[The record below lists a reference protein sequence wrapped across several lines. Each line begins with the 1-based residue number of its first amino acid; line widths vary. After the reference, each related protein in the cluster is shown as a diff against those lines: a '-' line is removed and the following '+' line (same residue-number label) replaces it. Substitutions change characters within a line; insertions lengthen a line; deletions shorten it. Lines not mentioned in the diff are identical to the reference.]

1 LAKLA
6 AGGLLVAFLGLCL
19 LAALVIG
26 IVVLVRFAF

>member
-1 LAKLA
+1 LTKLA